1 MKKYTYI
8 IIVAVLVFGII
19 QGCTKV
25 EQPEPQIRDYRQEMR
40 DFVQDISLWAKT
52 IDQEFYIIPMNGHEL
67 ITDGGRPQDPPDL
80 DYLDAVE
87 GFIRENLIFGFY
99 DVDVESPYYYQNDVA
114 FYLKKARVNENTILI
129 TDYCTTPSNIDTSY
143 ARNSR
148 SKFKSFAASNR
159 NLNEIPV
166 YPDVPFN
173 ENSKPILKLDSIN
186 NYLFIKNPENFG
198 TKSDFLTAIKS
209 SNYDLLITDPYFDGV
224 KLTDVDLEELR
235 IKENGGLR
243 LVIAYLKVGE
253 ADNSCYYW
261 NEEWN
266 TMPPTWLKAEN
277 PKSQGSFNVAYWE
290 KDWQDIIF
298 KNNDSF
304 IKKILNS
311 GFDGAV
317 LDAVNAYEYFEENGE
332 E

>member
-1 MKKYTYI
+1 MKLKAYI
-8 IIVAVLVFGII
+8 IIISVLLSTII
-19 QGCTKV
+19 SCDKE
-25 EQPEPQIRDYRQEMR
+25 EQPEKDKRDYRQEMK
-40 DFVQDISLWAKT
+40 DFVADISLWAKT
-52 IDQEFYIIPMNGHEL
+52 IDPDFYIIPMNGHEL
-67 ITDGGRPQDPPDL
+67 ITKGGRPQDPPDL

-87 GFIRENLIFGFY
+87 GFIRENLIFGFF
-99 DVDVESPYYYQNDVA
+99 DIDVESPYYYQNDVA
-114 FYLKKARVNENTILI
+114 FYLEKARVNENTILI

-148 SKFKSFAASNR
+148 SKFKSLAAGNR

-173 ENSKPILKLDSIN
+173 ENSKPILKLDSIS
-186 NYLFIKNPENFG
+186 NYLFVKNPENFG
-198 TKSDFLTAIKS
+198 TKSDFLNAVKS
-209 SNYDLLITDPYFDGV
+209 SSYDLLITDPYFNGV

-261 NEEWN
+261 NEDWN
-266 TMPPTWLKAEN
+266 TMPPGWLKSEN
-277 PKSQGSFNVAYWE
+277 PESLGSFYVAYWE
-290 KDWQDIIF
+290 KEWQDIIF

-304 IKKILNS
+304 FKKILNS

-317 LDAVNAYEYFEENGE
+317 LDAVNAYEYFEVNGE